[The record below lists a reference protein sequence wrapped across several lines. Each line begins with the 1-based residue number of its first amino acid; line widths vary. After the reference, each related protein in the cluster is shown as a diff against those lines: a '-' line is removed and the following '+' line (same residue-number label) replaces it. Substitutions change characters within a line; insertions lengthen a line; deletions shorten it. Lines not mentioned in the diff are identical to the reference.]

1 MIYFVR
7 QAKYITKPNYTQVLK
22 RFFEVEIIIFWNGG
36 VYYLLK
42 MYTCG
47 EIAERY
53 GVKIITVWEWIRLK
67 KLPAIRIG
75 KEYRIKEED
84 LKEFEESRR
93 TVRRGRGEQR

>member
-1 MIYFVR
+1 
-7 QAKYITKPNYTQVLK
+7 
-22 RFFEVEIIIFWNGG
+22 
-36 VYYLLK
+36 LLK

-47 EIAERY
+47 EIAKRY

-93 TVRRGRGEQR
+93 TVRRGRESE